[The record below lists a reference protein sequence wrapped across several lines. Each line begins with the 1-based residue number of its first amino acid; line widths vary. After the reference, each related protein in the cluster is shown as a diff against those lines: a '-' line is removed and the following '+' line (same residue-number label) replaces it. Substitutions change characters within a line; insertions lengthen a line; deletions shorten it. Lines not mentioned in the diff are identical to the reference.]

1 MFQISTLQCDD
12 SPTDQRVIFFVS
24 IRFNAILRKTRFII
38 HLELS
43 QDPSTLA
50 SRSETMSYMMYFFL
64 KQGAV
69 LKQVY
74 ITRVI
79 WKPAS
84 ALSLPLSSHSRADT
98 AITPAVFLLSV
109 LMYSRGSPEA
119 RLFICIPPGFGPAG
133 FVLIGEI
140 SSHEIQYVCVL
151 YSCLVCFYVIVCAC
165 YGQQWPLI
173 KLVAIQQV

>member
-1 MFQISTLQCDD
+1 MQDFLRKNALCQPLGAQSG
-12 SPTDQRVIFFVS
+12 FFNLSVEV
-24 IRFNAILRKTRFII
+24 RFNVMHDKG
-38 HLELS
+38 
-43 QDPSTLA
+43 
-50 SRSETMSYMMYFFL
+50 FFL

-74 ITRVI
+74 V

-119 RLFICIPPGFGPAG
+119 RLFIPPGFGPAG
-133 FVLIGEI
+133 LVLIGEI
-140 SSHEIQYVCVL
+140 NYHEICVCCIR
-151 YSCLVCFYVIVCAC
+151 CLVCFYVILCLRTE
-165 YGQQWPLI
+165 GNNGL
-173 KLVAIQQV
+173 LLN

>member
-1 MFQISTLQCDD
+1 MQSSKKCGL
-12 SPTDQRVIFFVS
+12 SALVS
-24 IRFNAILRKTRFII
+24 

-43 QDPSTLA
+43 QDPSTLEL
-50 SRSETMSYMMYFFL
+50 RSDTMSYMMFFFSFL

-74 ITRVI
+74 VTHVI

-98 AITPAVFLLSV
+98 AITPAVFPLSV

-119 RLFICIPPGFGPAG
+119 RLFICIPSGFGPTG
-133 FVLIGEI
+133 FVLIDEI
-140 SSHEIQYVCVL
+140 SSHEICVC
-151 YSCLVCFYVIVCAC
+151 CIRATHVCFCDVIVF
-165 YGQQWPLI
+165 I
-173 KLVAIQQV
+173 